1 METRKPSKQ
10 RLEEQI
16 KEHVKE
22 YLARGKSIAEI
33 KYNTDSDKEQK
44 DQEG

>member
-1 METRKPSKQ
+1 METRQPSKQ
-10 RLEEQI
+10 LLEEQI

-33 KYNTDSDKEQK
+33 KYNTDTDKEQK

>member
-1 METRKPSKQ
+1 METRQPSKQ
-10 RLEEQI
+10 LLEERI

-22 YLARGKSIAEI
+22 YLSRGKSIAEI